1 MMKVAFLG
9 SSNFSLVVLKKLLES
24 KHKVVCVC
32 TNLDKECGRG
42 QKINCCP
49 VKFFAEK
56 NNIPVLQFKSI
67 SKEGF
72 DAVKS
77 FSPDVLV
84 TASFGQIL
92 RQNILELAPY
102 GVINVHAS
110 LLPKYRG
117 SCPIN
122 WAIINVEKTTGVT
135 IMKTALGLDT
145 GDMISKEETTI
156 LKDENVEEL
165 SARLAELGGE
175 LLVETLFKLEK
186 NEVTFTPQ
194 NEEESSY
201 FPMLSKE
208 MAKIDF
214 TKSVFQIENF
224 VRGLNPWPVAWVQ
237 VDDEKLKV
245 FKVTKAENI
254 WGLDLSKFKNGQVV
268 KSSGKTGLVVK
279 CEDGLILLDV
289 IQPQNGKQMKST
301 AFLNGKKID
310 EKTQL

>member
-1 MMKVAFLG
+1 MKVAFLG
-9 SSNFSLVVLKKLLES
+9 SSEFSLVVLKKLLES
-24 KHKVVCVC
+24 EHSVVCVC
-32 TNLDKECGRG
+32 TNLDSECGRG
-42 QKINCCP
+42 QKVSCCP
-49 VKFFAEK
+49 VKVFAMK
-56 NNIPVLQFKSI
+56 NNIPCLQFKSI

-92 RQNILELAPY
+92 RQNILDLAKF

-122 WAIINVEKTTGVT
+122 WAIINGEKTTGVT

-145 GDMISKEETTI
+145 GEMISQSKLSI
-156 LKDENVEEL
+156 LKDENALQL

-175 LLVETLFKLEK
+175 LLVKTLSKLEK
-186 NEVTFTPQ
+186 GEVTFTPQ
-194 NEEESSY
+194 NEDKSSY
-201 FPMLSKE
+201 YPMLSKE

-214 TKSVFQIENF
+214 SKNASQIENF
-224 VRGLNPWPVAWVQ
+224 VRGLNLWPVAFVE
-237 VDDEKLKV
+237 VNTEKLKV
-245 FKVTKAENI
+245 FKASKVENV
-254 WGLDLSKFKNGQVV
+254 WGLDLREFKAGQVV
-268 KSSGKTGLVVK
+268 KSSGKTGIVVR
-279 CEDGLILLDV
+279 CGDGLILLDI

>member
-1 MMKVAFLG
+1 MKIAFLG
-9 SSNFSLVVLKKLLES
+9 SSNFSLIVLKKLLES
-24 KHKVVCVC
+24 EHKVVCVV
-32 TNLDKECGRG
+32 TNLDSECGRG
-42 QKINCCP
+42 QKVSCPP
-49 VKFFAEK
+49 VKIFAEK
-56 NNIPVLQFKSI
+56 NNIPVLQFKSV
-67 SKEGF
+67 SREGF

-92 RQNILELAPY
+92 RQNILDLAKF

-122 WAIINVEKTTGVT
+122 WAIINGEKTTGVT

-145 GDMISKEETTI
+145 GDIISKSVLSI
-156 LKDENVEEL
+156 LKDENVEQL
-165 SARLAELGGE
+165 SERLANLGGE
-175 LLVETLFKLEK
+175 LLVKTLLKLEK
-186 NEVTFTPQ
+186 NEAKFTPQ
-194 NEEESSY
+194 DEEQSTY

-214 TKSVFQIENF
+214 SKTATQIENF
-224 VRGLNPWPVAWVQ
+224 VRGLNPWPVAFVQ
-237 VDDEKLKV
+237 VNNEKLKV
-245 FKVTKAENI
+245 FKAVKTQNI
-254 WGLDLSKFKNGQVV
+254 WGLDLSELKAGQIV

-279 CEDGLILLDV
+279 CRGGLVLLDIV
-289 IQPQNGKQMKST
+289 QPQNGKQMKST
-301 AFLNGKKID
+301 AFLNGKNIA

>member
-1 MMKVAFLG
+1 MKIAFLG
-9 SSNFSLVVLKKLLES
+9 SSNFSLTVLKNLLKS
-24 KHKVVCVC
+24 KHEVVCVV
-32 TNLDKECGRG
+32 TNLDSECGRG
-42 QKINCCP
+42 QKVACCP
-49 VKFFAEK
+49 VKVFATE
-56 NNIPVLQFKSI
+56 NNIPFLQFKNI

-72 DAVKS
+72 DGVKS
-77 FSPDVLV
+77 FNPDVLV

-122 WAIINVEKTTGVT
+122 WAIINGEKTTGVT

-145 GDMISKEETTI
+145 GDMISKKEMTI

-165 SARLAELGGE
+165 SARLASLGGE
-175 LLVETLFKLEK
+175 LLVETLSKLEEK
-186 NEVTFTPQ
+186 AVTFTPQ
-194 NEEESSY
+194 EESQATY

-214 TKSVFQIENF
+214 TKSAFQIENF
-224 VRGLNPWPVAWVQ
+224 VRGLNPWPVAWVE

-245 FKVTKAENI
+245 FKVTKAENV
-254 WGLDLSKFKNGQVV
+254 WGLDLDEFKTGQVV
-268 KSSGKTGLVVK
+268 KSSGKSGLIVKCFGGLV
-279 CEDGLILLDV
+279 LLDIV
-289 IQPQNGKQMKST
+289 QPTNGKQMKSKDY
-301 AFLNGKKID
+301 LNGKKIN